1 MKKYLCA
8 IGLMAILFSSCS
20 QEEVLEATPESQ
32 TIKVVSLVDG
42 KVQSADVKT
51 VVNSINS
58 MALQFSSEAEYQ
70 RVMGELSN
78 MSSDEKIAF
87 TDKLGFVSLE
97 KLLILAD
104 AELDNI
110 ADEASSEAD
119 FRERY
124 ADYKE
129 KYSKAFIFNSKQ
141 LDDFS
146 AYIPATTN
154 DLFAYIVGENRS
166 VVIGNEVRTISFS
179 NEMRNVDALLYAEE
193 TQPVTRTLV
202 GTNSFNITNGSKK
215 TIFTPEIKYERVG
228 AAGTPMVYRMY
239 YHFGAQKKRWY
250 GWKRDSARSF
260 AFTERVN
267 PGSPQGYA
275 RTYFPNASGN
285 MNISGGH
292 TVSNIAFVGTV
303 FVWTDQM
310 LDKDANGNIIYD
322 PTPAIGVA
330 CSESKAYECKI
341 NMSYK

>member
-51 VVNSINS
+51 VVNSINT

-129 KYSKAFIFNSKQ
+129 KYSKTFIFNSKQ

-179 NEMRNVDALLYAEE
+179 NEMRNVDALLYA
-193 TQPVTRTLV
+193 TDKSTTRALV
-202 GTNSFNITNGSKK
+202 GTNSFEMTNGSKK
-215 TIFTPEIKYERVG
+215 TLFKAEVKPEQLP
-228 AAGTPMVYRMY
+228 AGPTLRRIH
-239 YHFGAQKKRWY
+239 YHFGAQKKMWY
-250 GWKRDSARSF
+250 GWKRDSARNF
-260 AFTERVN
+260 AFTEKVN
-267 PGSPQGYA
+267 PSSGQYG
-275 RTYFPNASGN
+275 RTYFPN
-285 MNISGGH
+285 SGGNY
-292 TVSNIAFVGTV
+292 NITGASTPFPTQAFTGTV

-322 PTPAIGVA
+322 PAPLNGVA
-330 CSESKAYECKI
+330 CTESKAYECKI
-341 NMSYK
+341 NILN